1 MQDSQENRI
10 TALQYVS
17 LLNNEDFLSFIDE
30 ARELREE
37 ADHYRVTRLKYYP
50 KSFKIVYNGH
60 EFDGFNLE
68 SVNNKAEGPNR
79 IEIIIDDIKFTA
91 NLRKCKWIKIYPKT
105 MKTD

>member
-1 MQDSQENRI
+1 MQDCQENRL

-17 LLNNEDFLSFIDE
+17 LLNNEDFQCFIDE

-37 ADHYRVTRLKYYP
+37 ADHYRVTRLKHYP

-68 SVNNKAEGPNR
+68 SVNDKVGGPNR
-79 IEIIIDDIKFTA
+79 IEIIIDDVKFTA
-91 NLRKCKWIKIYPKT
+91 NLRKCKWTKISLKT